1 MEATYPNLQTFEKKL
16 YHYENMEELH
26 YILLNIMLLIIH
38 NGWFYCFC
46 NKYQGCELNYN
57 CGQRLCPFCRI
68 PDYLTNFEEELDC
81 AQFNLFQP
89 KMFGFKLFPMLFPIR
104 LSTTNGPWKLSVDIS
119 IIRLETVT
127 LVKKMKLL

>member
-1 MEATYPNLQTFEKKL
+1 
-16 YHYENMEELH
+16 
-26 YILLNIMLLIIH
+26 MLLIIH

-81 AQFNLFQP
+81 AQFDLFQL
-89 KMFGFKLFPMLFPIR
+89 KMFGFKLFPML
-104 LSTTNGPWKLSVDIS
+104 
-119 IIRLETVT
+119 LERYVYDKRSLEAFSGHFYYSSRDRYTGEKNET
-127 LVKKMKLL
+127 SLKDQIKFNTDLKKRNSKKKYFDFFY